1 MTVNEYK
8 EFVKGG
14 YITAGSDA
22 HLVMHKASYQARK
35 ITAKINSGA
44 KSNKKI
50 VRLMSKLTG
59 EKVDDSFR
67 LFPPI
72 YTDFGKNLTI
82 GKNVFINGGCV
93 FQDQAGITIG
103 DNCLIGHQVVF
114 ATLNHDEVKDKR
126 ANMYAKPIVLKS
138 GVWIGTKAVILGG
151 VTIGENAIIG
161 AGAVVTKDV
170 PKNAIC
176 CGVPAKVIR
185 YIKE

>member
-114 ATLNHDEVKDKR
+114 ATLNHDEVKAACQHVRK
-126 ANMYAKPIVLKS
+126 ANSFKKWRLDWHKS
-138 GVWIGTKAVILGG
+138 R
-151 VTIGENAIIG
+151 NFRR
-161 AGAVVTKDV
+161 
-170 PKNAIC
+170 C
-176 CGVPAKVIR
+176 YHR
-185 YIKE
+185 

>member
-14 YITAGSDA
+14 YITAGIDA

-114 ATLNHDEVKDKR
+114 ATLNHDEVKATCQHVRK
-126 ANMYAKPIVLKS
+126 ANSFKKWRLDWRKS
-138 GVWIGTKAVILGG
+138 R
-151 VTIGENAIIG
+151 NFRR
-161 AGAVVTKDV
+161 
-170 PKNAIC
+170 C
-176 CGVPAKVIR
+176 YHR
-185 YIKE
+185 